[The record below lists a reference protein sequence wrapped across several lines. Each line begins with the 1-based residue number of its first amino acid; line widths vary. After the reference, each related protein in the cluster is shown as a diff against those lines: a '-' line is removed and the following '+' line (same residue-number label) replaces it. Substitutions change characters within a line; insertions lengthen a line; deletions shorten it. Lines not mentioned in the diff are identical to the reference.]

1 MQREE
6 GAQHGLNMFP
16 VSTRVMSHRAHLS
29 CGQGGTGKRGAVAN
43 QLYLLNPDLRF
54 YKASR

>member
-6 GAQHGLNMFP
+6 GAQHGLKMLP
-16 VSTRVMSHRAHLS
+16 VSTRVVSHRVHLS

-43 QLYLLNPDLRF
+43 QLYLLNPNLHF
-54 YKASR
+54 YKVSR